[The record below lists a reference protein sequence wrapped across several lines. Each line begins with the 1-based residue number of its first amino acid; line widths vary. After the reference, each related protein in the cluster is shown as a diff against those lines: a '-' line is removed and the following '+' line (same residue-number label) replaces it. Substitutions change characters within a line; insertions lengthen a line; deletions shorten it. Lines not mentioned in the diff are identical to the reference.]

1 MYSREK
7 GISKY
12 LILAWL
18 ISVPFSYFGMGF
30 LSNYYSRPYEF
41 ILSALIFNS
50 GVILFLYLV
59 LPMVNARLRSN
70 PIDLGVGLSLFI
82 VLFFFAWT
90 MFNIVGLFPSLF
102 EVTFCQL
109 EAGQLIYFAI
119 ALVLSLPLVGR
130 MLSFAGEK
138 CLDQTHLY
146 KCVDESLGGLVL
158 AAFFFSIYLISV
170 SIFNQPAFNSDDI
183 FFDADSNLWR
193 WRFATETFRDYYW
206 RPVHPFVLVVIRPLV
221 SLIGIFLGGDTLH
234 ATFVLVA
241 FAGALCVFL
250 VWYFVK
256 QVIGNS
262 LYALLIAS
270 LFGASAAQLV
280 FSSLIETYIFLA
292 AVALIFIVLL
302 LKDKPL
308 FALVITGLVVFGIT
322 ISNFGQ
328 TVIAHLL
335 IKRDIKQWIK
345 YGLIVA
351 TLVIP
356 LNMLNNFIYPNSQP
370 YIFDLSTYSGEG
382 HNSFPPTVQRGE
394 YLARVM
400 FLHSIVAPEPLILE
414 EEIPFLKVWMF
425 RASIKKDPMRIAQY
439 ETWFDTSVAFA
450 WLAFILLG
458 GVLFLKNLKKQDN
471 RFLFTFILL
480 LLFEFALHMQ
490 YGKDVFLYSANWTY
504 AFILFLALAWR
515 EFANKKWFQI
525 SLLVFIALLLVNN
538 SRLIFIMLS
547 TSALHIN

>member
-1 MYSREK
+1 LQSNK
-7 GISKY
+7 KY
-12 LILAWL
+12 FATAWCL
-18 ISVPFSYFGMGF
+18 SIPFSYFVFGF
-30 LSNYYSRPYEF
+30 LSNYYSSYIGIVLLVLLAHSVAGMFFFYLLGRIRDKYQSQPVDLD
-41 ILSALIFNS
+41 ISLALF
-50 GVILFLYLV
+50 VILTV
-59 LPMVNARLRSN
+59 
-70 PIDLGVGLSLFI
+70 
-82 VLFFFAWT
+82 FALA
-90 MFNIVGLFPSLF
+90 MFRMAKGFPSLYHADF
-102 EVTFCQL
+102 YHL
-109 EAGQLIYFAI
+109 EIIQWIYFSI
-119 ALVLSLPLVGR
+119 ALVLALPLFAWT
-130 MLSFAGEK
+130 LSMARQEK
-138 CLDQTHLY
+138 LNQTGLY
-146 KCVDESLGGLVL
+146 RFVDENLSGLIL
-158 AAFFFSIYLISV
+158 AFFFFSVYIIFV
-170 SIFNQPAFNSDDI
+170 SIFNQPAFDVDDI
-183 FFDADSNLWR
+183 FFDADANLWR
-193 WRFATETFRDYYW
+193 WRFATENYRDYYW
-206 RPVHPFVLVVIRPLV
+206 RSVHPFVLIIIRPVV
-221 SLIGIFLGGDTLH
+221 SLIGIFLRGDTLH

-292 AVALIFIVLL
+292 AVALTFIVLL

-308 FALVITGLVVFGIT
+308 FALVIAGLVAFGIT

-335 IKRDIKQWIK
+335 IKRDIKQWVK

-351 TLVIP
+351 ALVLP
-356 LNMLNNFIYPNSQP
+356 LNVLNNFVYPNSQP
-370 YIFDLSTYSGEG
+370 YFFDLSTYNGEG

-414 EEIPFLKVWMF
+414 EETPFLKVWMF

-439 ETWFDTSVAFA
+439 ETWFDTSIAYT
-450 WLAFILLG
+450 WLVFILLG
-458 GVLFLKNLKKQDN
+458 GVLFLKNFRKQDN

-515 EFANKKWFQI
+515 ELANKKWFQI

-538 SRLIFIMLS
+538 SRLIFTMLS

>member
-1 MYSREK
+1 M
-7 GISKY
+7 
-12 LILAWL
+12 
-18 ISVPFSYFGMGF
+18 FGF
-30 LSNYYSRPYEF
+30 LSNYYSSYIGIVLLVLLAHSVAGMFFFYLLGRIRDKYQSQPVDLD
-41 ILSALIFNS
+41 ISLALF
-50 GVILFLYLV
+50 VILTVFALAMFRMAKGFPGLYH
-59 LPMVNARLRSN
+59 A
-70 PIDLGVGLSLFI
+70 DFYH
-82 VLFFFAWT
+82 
-90 MFNIVGLFPSLF
+90 
-102 EVTFCQL
+102 L
-109 EAGQLIYFAI
+109 EIIQWIYFSI
-119 ALVLSLPLVGR
+119 ALVLALPLFAWT
-130 MLSFAGEK
+130 LSMARRK
-138 CLDQTHLY
+138 KLNQTGLY
-146 KCVDESLGGLVL
+146 RFVDENLSGLIL
-158 AAFFFSIYLISV
+158 AFFFFSVYIIFV
-170 SIFNQPAFNSDDI
+170 SIFNQPAFDVDDI
-183 FFDADSNLWR
+183 FFDADANLWR
-193 WRFATETFRDYYW
+193 WRFATENYRDYYW
-206 RPVHPFVLVVIRPLV
+206 RSVHPFVLIIIRPVV
-221 SLIGIFLGGDTLH
+221 SLIGIFLRGDTLH

-292 AVALIFIVLL
+292 AVALTFIVLL

-308 FALVITGLVVFGIT
+308 FALVIAGLVAFGIT

-335 IKRDIKQWIK
+335 IKRDIKQWVK

-351 TLVIP
+351 ALVIP
-356 LNMLNNFIYPNSQP
+356 LNVLNNFVYPNSQP
-370 YIFDLSTYSGEG
+370 YFFDLSTYNGEG

-414 EEIPFLKVWMF
+414 EETPFLKVWMF

-439 ETWFDTSVAFA
+439 ETWFDTSIAYT
-450 WLAFILLG
+450 WLVFILLG
-458 GVLFLKNLKKQDN
+458 GVLFLKNFRKQDN

-515 EFANKKWFQI
+515 ELANKKWFQI

-538 SRLIFIMLS
+538 SRLIFTMLS

>member
-1 MYSREK
+1 LQSNK
-7 GISKY
+7 KY
-12 LILAWL
+12 FATAWCL
-18 ISVPFSYFGMGF
+18 SIPFSYFVFGF
-30 LSNYYSRPYEF
+30 LSNYYSSYIGIVLLVLLAHSVAGMFFFYLLGRIRDKYQSQPVDLD
-41 ILSALIFNS
+41 ISLALF
-50 GVILFLYLV
+50 VILTV
-59 LPMVNARLRSN
+59 
-70 PIDLGVGLSLFI
+70 
-82 VLFFFAWT
+82 FALA
-90 MFNIVGLFPSLF
+90 MFRMAKGFPSLYHADF
-102 EVTFCQL
+102 YHL
-109 EAGQLIYFAI
+109 EIIQWIYFSI
-119 ALVLSLPLVGR
+119 ALVLALPLFAWT
-130 MLSFAGEK
+130 LSMARQEK
-138 CLDQTHLY
+138 LNQTGLY
-146 KCVDESLGGLVL
+146 RFVDENLSGLIL
-158 AAFFFSIYLISV
+158 AFFFFSVYIIFV
-170 SIFNQPAFNSDDI
+170 SIFNQPAFDVDDI
-183 FFDADSNLWR
+183 FFDADANLWR
-193 WRFATETFRDYYW
+193 WRFATENYRDYYW
-206 RPVHPFVLVVIRPLV
+206 RSVHPFVLIIIRPVV
-221 SLIGIFLGGDTLH
+221 SLIGIFLRGDTLH

-292 AVALIFIVLL
+292 AVALTFIVLL

-308 FALVITGLVVFGIT
+308 FALVIAGLVAFGIT

-335 IKRDIKQWIK
+335 IKRDIKQWVK

-351 TLVIP
+351 ALVIP
-356 LNMLNNFIYPNSQP
+356 LNVLNNFVYPNSQP
-370 YIFDLSTYSGEG
+370 YFFDLSTYNGEG

-414 EEIPFLKVWMF
+414 EETPFLKVWMF

-439 ETWFDTSVAFA
+439 ETWFDTSIAYT
-450 WLAFILLG
+450 WLVFILLG
-458 GVLFLKNLKKQDN
+458 GVLFLKNFRKQDN

-515 EFANKKWFQI
+515 ELANKKWFQI

-538 SRLIFIMLS
+538 SRLIFTMLS